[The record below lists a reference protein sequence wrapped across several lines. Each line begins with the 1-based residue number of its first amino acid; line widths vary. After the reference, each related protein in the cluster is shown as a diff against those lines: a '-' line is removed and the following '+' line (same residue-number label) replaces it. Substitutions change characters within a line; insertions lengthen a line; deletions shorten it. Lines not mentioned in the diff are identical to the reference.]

1 MNKELPKIDLPEEW
15 VIGTGISKELLS
27 LYTNFPCRLKAEI
40 FVLCMEGEI
49 EASVNLNRIYLS
61 IAGVLNVLLNL
72 FFVIQCNMAAG
83 GVAIASVIAQYV
95 SAILVVSHQ
104 NIWNKPA

>member
-49 EASVNLNRIYLS
+49 EASVNLNRITIHANEFATLPSTCFQGCNHSFAAFILLFPLIFLLS
-61 IAGVLNVLLNL
+61 ISSRK
-72 FFVIQCNMAAG
+72 F
-83 GVAIASVIAQYV
+83 
-95 SAILVVSHQ
+95 
-104 NIWNKPA
+104 